1 MPKVQVARH
10 PLNWGMDRV
19 AASLNRQADII
30 GGVAAGGA
38 AVPLPNAIGF
48 RDLGAAL
55 AAGFEDFKRF
65 RTDVIFL
72 CFIYPVV
79 GLALGKFV
87 LGGGLFYL
95 AFPLVAGFALL
106 GPLFAAGLYE
116 MSRQSEF
123 KPSVTWA
130 NAFDAFRSPAIV
142 SIVGLGLILV
152 ALFVAWLATAQVIY
166 WITLAPL
173 FPPGQPPSLDTFGDA
188 VFSTGRGTALMILG
202 IGVGF
207 CFAVVALALTVVSFP
222 LLLDRNVSVRE
233 AVDVSIKA
241 VRKNPVPMAAWGLIV
256 ATLMVLGSLPFL
268 IGLAFVLPILGHA
281 TWHLY
286 RRVIPH

>member
-1 MPKVQVARH
+1 
-10 PLNWGMDRV
+10 V
-19 AASLNRQADII
+19 AADQR
-30 GGVAAGGA
+30 
-38 AVPLPNAIGF
+38 AVPLPNRIGL
-48 RDLGAAL
+48 RDLTASL
-55 AAGFEDFKRF
+55 SAGFEDFKRF
-65 RTDVIFL
+65 RTDVVFL

-79 GLALGKFV
+79 GLVLGKIV

-116 MSRQSEF
+116 MSRQTEF

-152 ALFVAWLATAQVIY
+152 ALFVTWLAAAQLIY
-166 WITLAPL
+166 AITLAPL
-173 FPPGQPPSLDTFGDA
+173 FPPGPPPSLDAFGDA
-188 VFSTGRGTALMILG
+188 LFSTGRGTALMVLG

-207 CFAVVALALTVVSFP
+207 CFAVVVLALTVVSFP

-233 AVDVSIKA
+233 AIDTSIKA
-241 VRKNPVPMAAWGLIV
+241 VRENPAPMAAWGLIV
-256 ATLMVLGSLPFL
+256 AGLMVLGSVPFL
-268 IGLAFVLPILGHA
+268 IGLAVVLPILGHA

-286 RRVIPH
+286 RRVIPRQ